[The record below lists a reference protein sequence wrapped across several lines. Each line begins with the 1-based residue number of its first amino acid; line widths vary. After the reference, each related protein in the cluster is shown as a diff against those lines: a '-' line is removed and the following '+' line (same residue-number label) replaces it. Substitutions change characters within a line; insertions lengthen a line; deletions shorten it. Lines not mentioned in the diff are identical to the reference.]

1 VHRDTLRATMRVTVR
16 VPATA
21 ANLGPGFDCFGLAL
35 DLCDEVSVDTE
46 GPAGV
51 RWEGEGS
58 GELPID
64 GADLIGRVMAAV
76 AGRMSLPIAPH
87 DRLAR
92 NRIPLA
98 RGLGSSSAATV
109 AGIVLTSVLLD
120 LGIHE
125 DPTSVFAIAA
135 EIEGHPDNAAAAAFG
150 GFTIALPDGGVRRLD
165 PHPALRPAVL
175 VPDLRTSTSEART
188 ALPDRV
194 PRADAVSNIA
204 HAALAVEAL
213 TRDPSLLPAAL
224 VDRLHEDIRLR
235 AVPEVA
241 DVVAE
246 LRRSH
251 VPVCVS
257 GSGPSLLAFERDDRP
272 PLDLASLGASSWRI
286 LRPGVRMTGYEVEAR

>member
-1 VHRDTLRATMRVTVR
+1 MRVTVR

-35 DLCDEVSVDTE
+35 DLCNEVTVDTE

-51 RWEGEGS
+51 RWEGEGAS
-58 GELPID
+58 ELPTD
-64 GADLIGRVMAAV
+64 GTDLTGRVLAAV
-76 AGRMSLPIAPH
+76 AGRMSLPIAPQ
-87 DRLAR
+87 DRLAL

-109 AGIVLTSVLLD
+109 AGVVLASVLLD

-125 DPTSVFAIAA
+125 DPTSVFAIAS

-165 PHPALRPAVL
+165 PHPGLRPVVL
-175 VPDLRTSTSEART
+175 VPDARISTAEARRG
-188 ALPDRV
+188 LPDPV
-194 PRADAVSNIA
+194 PRADAVANIA

-213 TRDPSLLPAAL
+213 TRDPSLLSSAL
-224 VDRLHEDIRLR
+224 IDRLHEEARLA
-235 AVPEVA
+235 AVPDVA
-241 DVVAE
+241 GVAAE
-246 LRRSH
+246 LRRAH
-251 VPVCVS
+251 IPVCLS

-272 PLDLASLGASSWRI
+272 PIDPGSLGVPRSWAI
-286 LRPGVRMTGYEVEAR
+286 LRPGVRTTGYEVVAG